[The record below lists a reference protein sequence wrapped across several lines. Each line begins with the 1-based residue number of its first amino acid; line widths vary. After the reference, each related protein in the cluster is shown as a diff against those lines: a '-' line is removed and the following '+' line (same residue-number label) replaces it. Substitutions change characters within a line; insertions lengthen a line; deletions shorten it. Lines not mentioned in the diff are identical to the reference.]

1 MFKSFTGRFFAIYA
15 LSTFIIFLLL
25 FGVITQIIS
34 SHFIDTRQDAMIEES
49 HAIAQQYVSAFVE
62 KNSSKVGFIYQV
74 QALGRHID
82 ARILV
87 LDTTRTVSQDSNIF
101 EDALVGKI
109 IQLPILDDV
118 YKGKILR
125 ETTNLDGYYDELHL
139 LTAIPVYQ
147 DSQAVGAI
155 LMLSPYPHLE
165 KEINYIYQLTLISLL
180 VMLGVTFGSTYLF
193 SRNISRT
200 IEDLSNSAKR
210 IANGDFTSRV
220 TLDGQGELSELSQS
234 MNYMAT
240 ELEKLED
247 MRKDFIA
254 NISHD
259 FRSPLT
265 SIKGFI
271 QAMLDGTI
279 PHDKQDRYLN
289 IVLDETD
296 RLTKLTNDILLLT
309 KMENN
314 TIKVDMSV
322 FDLHRVIR
330 KILLQFEQKI
340 IDKKIDFTL
349 LIDRHEL
356 FVKGDMNQ
364 IQRVITNLVDNAI
377 KFCSPE
383 DSIIVET
390 SIIKDKVEVN
400 IKDSGPGISEEDIKY
415 IWDRFH
421 KADRSRG
428 KDKKGI
434 GLGLSIVREI
444 IKAHGEEINVYSQE
458 GKGTTFVFTL
468 PVADNVAN
476 TLPSDKSYS

>member
-1 MFKSFTGRFFAIYA
+1 MFKSFTGRFFTIYA
-15 LSTFIIFLLL
+15 LTTFIMFVLMFAVFSQIMETYFVESRLETMVTQAKNITDLYQEYYIDKGGSKINLELLL
-25 FGVITQIIS
+25 E
-34 SHFIDTRQDAMIEES
+34 D
-49 HAIAQQYVSAFVE
+49 
-62 KNSSKVGFIYQV
+62 
-74 QALGRHID
+74 LGRYD
-82 ARILV
+82 DTRILV
-87 LDTTRTVSQDSNIF
+87 FNKNKVVFLDSHKNTDSLIGKKLDNNTVNDTFNGEIKMTEGYLDVLEVFNLIVTTPIF
-101 EDALVGKI
+101 KDEEVIAAVI
-109 IQLPILDDV
+109 IV
-118 YKGKILR
+118 
-125 ETTNLDGYYDELHL
+125 
-139 LTAIPVYQ
+139 
-147 DSQAVGAI
+147 
-155 LMLSPYPHLE
+155 SPYPEVQKNLD
-165 KEINYIYQLTLISLL
+165 YIYRITLVSLL
-180 VMLGVTFGSTYLF
+180 VILAVTFLSTYIF
-193 SRNISRT
+193 SNGISKT
-200 IEDLSNSAKR
+200 IEDMNDGAKR
-210 IANGDFTSRV
+210 IANGDFSTRI
-220 TLDGQGELSELSQS
+220 DIKGEDEMADLAKN
-234 MNYMAT
+234 MNHMAN

-279 PHDKQDRYLN
+279 GADKQDRYLN

-314 TIKVDMSV
+314 TIKADKSH
-322 FDLHRVIR
+322 FDLHKIIR

-340 IDKKIDFTL
+340 IDKEIDFTL

-356 FVKGDMNQ
+356 FVFADMNQ
-364 IQRVITNLVDNAI
+364 IQRVITNLVDNAV
-377 KFCSPE
+377 KFCSPA
-383 DSIIVET
+383 DSIVIET
-390 SIIKDKVEVN
+390 SIIKKRVEISVR
-400 IKDSGPGISEEDIKY
+400 DSGPGISEEDIKY

-444 IKAHGEEINVYSQE
+444 VKAHGEDINVYSQE

-468 PVADNVAN
+468 ALSDEQ
-476 TLPSDKSYS
+476 PS

>member
-1 MFKSFTGRFFAIYA
+1 MFKSFTGRFFLIYA
-15 LSTFIIFLLL
+15 LSTFIMFLLL
-25 FGVITQIIS
+25 LGVITQVIS
-34 SHFIDTRQDAMIEES
+34 NHFIGARQEDMIEQSRDIGHE
-49 HAIAQQYVSAFVE
+49 YVQSYVTGE
-62 KNSSKVGFIYQV
+62 TSRVGFIYQI
-74 QALGRHID
+74 QTLGKHVD
-82 ARILV
+82 SRILV
-87 LDTTRTVSQDSNIF
+87 FNINRTIVQDSIIST
-101 EDALVGKI
+101 DSLVGR
-109 IQLPILDDV
+109 QFDLPLINDAFE
-118 YKGKILR
+118 GN
-125 ETTNLDGYYDELHL
+125 ETRQTGTFNDY
-139 LTAIPVYQ
+139 YQ
-147 DSQAVGAI
+147 DIHISTAVPIVHDDKVVGAI
-155 LMLSPYPHLE
+155 IMLSPYPELE
-165 KEINYIYQLTLISLL
+165 SEINYIYQLTLVSLL
-180 VMLGVTFGSTYLF
+180 VLLVVTFVSTYLF
-193 SRNISRT
+193 SKNISRT
-200 IEDLSNSAKR
+200 IEALSTSAKK

-220 TLDGQGELSELSQS
+220 TIQGEGEISELSKN
-234 MNYMAT
+234 MNHMAT

-279 PHDKQDRYLN
+279 PVERQDKYLN

-314 TIKVDMSV
+314 TIQADLQD
-322 FDLHRVIR
+322 FDLHNIIR

-356 FVKGDMNQ
+356 YVHADMNQ
-364 IQRVITNLVDNAI
+364 IQRVVTNLVDNAI
-377 KFCSPE
+377 KFCSPT
-383 DSIIVET
+383 DTIVIET
-390 SIIKDKVEVN
+390 SILKGHVEVS

-444 IKAHGEEINVYSQE
+444 MKAHGEDINVYSQE

-468 PVADNVAN
+468 SLAEEQG
-476 TLPSDKSYS
+476 

>member
-1 MFKSFTGRFFAIYA
+1 MFKSFTGRFFVIYA
-15 LSTFIIFLLL
+15 LATWVMFLLL
-25 FGVITQIIS
+25 FGVITQVITN
-34 SHFIDTRQDAMIEES
+34 HFVNSRHDVMI
-49 HAIAQQYVSAFVE
+49 QQSRTLADEYVEAYITGA
-62 KNSSKVGFIYQV
+62 KSKVGFIYQV
-74 QALGRHID
+74 QTLGSYVES
-82 ARILV
+82 RILV
-87 LDTTRTVSQDSNIF
+87 FNEQQLVFQDSNLKGDSF
-101 EDALVGKI
+101 VGQKLDSLGPVNDAFSGKEVR
-109 IQLPILDDV
+109 LT
-118 YKGKILR
+118 GSF
-125 ETTNLDGYYDELHL
+125 DGYYDQTQLI
-139 LTAIPVYQ
+139 TAIPVFHNGRV
-147 DSQAVGAI
+147 VGI
-155 LMLSPYPHLE
+155 IVMLSPYPHLE
-165 KEINYIYQLTLISLL
+165 RDINYIYQITLISLSL
-180 VMLGVTFGSTYLF
+180 LLLVTFISTFLF
-193 SRNISRT
+193 SRNITRI
-200 IEDLSNSAKR
+200 IEAISDSATK

-220 TLDGQGELSELSQS
+220 ELKGEGELSQLSRS
-234 MNYMAT
+234 MNHMAT

-271 QAMLDGTI
+271 QAILDGTI
-279 PHDKQDRYLN
+279 PPERQDKYLN

-314 TIKVDMSV
+314 TIQADMQS
-322 FDLHRVIR
+322 FDLHTVIR

-340 IDKKIDFTL
+340 IDKRIDFTL

-356 FVKGDMNQ
+356 FVYADMNQ

-377 KFCSPE
+377 KFCSPS
-383 DSIIVET
+383 DTIVIET
-390 SIIKDKVEVN
+390 SVLRNRAEIS
-400 IKDSGPGISEEDIKY
+400 IKDSGPGISEQDIKY

-444 IKAHGEEINVYSQE
+444 IKAHDEEINVYSQE

-468 PVADNVAN
+468 KLAEE
-476 TLPSDKSYS
+476 

>member
-1 MFKSFTGRFFAIYA
+1 M
-15 LSTFIIFLLL
+15 FLLL
-25 FGVITQIIS
+25 FGVISQVIS
-34 SHFIDTRQDAMIEES
+34 NHYIESKQLSMIEES
-49 HAIAQQYVSAFVE
+49 HRVADLYVEAYKTNEVTR
-62 KNSSKVGFIYQV
+62 VGFNYQLQV
-74 QALGRHID
+74 LTGHIE
-82 ARILV
+82 ARIL
-87 LDTTRTVSQDSNIF
+87 
-101 EDALVGKI
+101 
-109 IQLPILDDV
+109 ILDEEAKVFKDTNTE
-118 YKGKILR
+118 GSIEGQILDS
-125 ETTNLDGYYDELHL
+125 TFITISSTGNVTKSVGDFNGYYDDQYL
-139 LTAIPVYQ
+139 LTAVP
-147 DSQAVGAI
+147 I
-155 LMLSPYPHLE
+155 LYEKEVIGTVVMHSPYPKLE
-165 KEINYIYQLTLISLL
+165 KEINYIYQITLISLL
-180 VMLGVTFGSTYLF
+180 VLLAITFFSTYIF
-193 SRNISRT
+193 SRNITRT
-200 IEDLSNSAKR
+200 LEDLSNSAKE

-220 TLDGQGELSELSQS
+220 TIQGEGEITELSKS
-234 MNYMAT
+234 MNHMAT

-279 PHDKQDRYLN
+279 PVERQDKYLN

-314 TIKVDMSV
+314 TIQADMQK
-322 FDLHRVIR
+322 FDLHSVIR

-356 FVKGDMNQ
+356 YVHGDMNQ
-364 IQRVITNLVDNAI
+364 IQRIITNIVDNAI
-377 KFCSPE
+377 KFCSPS
-383 DSIIVET
+383 DTIIVET
-390 SIIKDKVEVN
+390 SIIKGKVEIS

-468 PVADNVAN
+468 S
-476 TLPSDKSYS
+476 LSE

>member
-1 MFKSFTGRFFAIYA
+1 MFKSFTGKFFGVYA
-15 LSTFIIFLLL
+15 LATLLMVLVLFSFISR
-25 FGVITQIIS
+25 VITDR
-34 SHFIDTRQDAMIEES
+34 FIEGQQDEMLRQSTTLATEYKE
-49 HAIAQQYVSAFVE
+49 AYVTNI
-62 KNSSKVGFIYQV
+62 KSKVGFVYQI
-74 QALGRHID
+74 QSLGAHLD
-82 ARILV
+82 ARILI
-87 LDTTRTVSQDSNIF
+87 LNSNQTVFQDSDFSGASFIGNRYDDSPLVI
-101 EDALVGKI
+101 DAFDGKEVRQI
-109 IQLPILDDV
+109 NTFND
-118 YKGKILR
+118 
-125 ETTNLDGYYDELHL
+125 YYDSNHL
-139 LTAIPVYQ
+139 ITSRPIFHEDQV
-147 DSQAVGAI
+147 VGAI
-155 LMLSPYPHLE
+155 IMLSPYPDFGQQF
-165 KEINYIYQLTLISLL
+165 NYIYQLTLLSLVL
-180 VMLGVTFGSTYLF
+180 VLAVTFIATYLF
-193 SRNISRT
+193 SRNISRS
-200 IEDLSNSAKR
+200 IEAISKNAR
-210 IANGDFTSRV
+210 QIANGDFTSRV
-220 TLDGQGELSELSQS
+220 TIDGSGEMADLSKS
-234 MNYMAT
+234 MNYMAM

-279 PHDKQDRYLN
+279 PVDRQEKYLN

-314 TIKVDMSV
+314 TIQSDMTD
-322 FDLHRVIR
+322 FDLHNVIR

-356 FVKGDMNQ
+356 FVHADINQ
-364 IQRVITNLVDNAI
+364 IQRVVTNLVDNAI
-377 KFCSPE
+377 KFCTES
-383 DSIIVET
+383 DTIVIET
-390 SIIKDKVEVN
+390 SIVSRHKVEIS
-400 IKDSGPGISEEDIKY
+400 IKDSGPGISEKDIKY

-444 IKAHGEEINVYSQE
+444 IKAHDEEINVYSQE

-468 PVADNVAN
+468 
-476 TLPSDKSYS
+476 TLVEA

>member
-1 MFKSFTGRFFAIYA
+1 MFLI
-15 LSTFIIFLLL
+15 L
-25 FGVITQIIS
+25 FYVITQFIS
-34 SHFIDTRQDAMIEES
+34 NHYIESKHDSMIEES
-49 HAIAQQYVSAFVE
+49 HRIADLYVEAYVTNE
-62 KNSSKVGFIYQV
+62 LTRVGFNYQM
-74 QALGRHID
+74 QSLAGHID
-82 ARILV
+82 ARILIFDQTQV
-87 LDTTRTVSQDSNIF
+87 VFKDTNREGNLEGRALDAAFVAQSFDGHATTSKGNV
-101 EDALVGKI
+101 
-109 IQLPILDDV
+109 DD
-118 YKGKILR
+118 LS
-125 ETTNLDGYYDELHL
+125 DGQFLI
-139 LTAIPVYQ
+139 TAIP
-147 DSQAVGAI
+147 I
-155 LMLSPYPHLE
+155 LYE
-165 KEINYIYQLTLISLL
+165 KEVIGSVVLNTPLPKIEDEINYIYQITLISLL
-180 VMLGVTFGSTYLF
+180 VLLAITFFSTYLF
-193 SRNISRT
+193 SRKITRN
-200 IEDLSNSAKR
+200 IEDLSNNAKK

-220 TLDGQGELSELSQS
+220 NIQGGREMSELSQS
-234 MNYMAT
+234 MNHMAT

-279 PHDKQDRYLN
+279 PVERQDKYLN

-314 TIKVDMSV
+314 TIQADMQN
-322 FDLHRVIR
+322 FDLHSVIR

-340 IDKKIDFTL
+340 IDKKIEFTL
-349 LIDRHEL
+349 LIDRQEL
-356 FVKGDMNQ
+356 FVHADMNQ

-377 KFCSPE
+377 KFCSPS

-390 SIIKDKVEVN
+390 SVIKHQVEVR

-468 PVADNVAN
+468 ALADG
-476 TLPSDKSYS
+476 KGE

>member
-1 MFKSFTGRFFAIYA
+1 MFKSFIGRFFTLYAIA
-15 LSTFIIFLLL
+15 TFAMFLLL
-25 FGVITQIIS
+25 FGVISQLISNHFIGGRQEAMVEEGRLIASQYTISEAQIHQDPLAFDTLIGIS
-34 SHFIDTRQDAMIEES
+34 SKHIES
-49 HAIAQQYVSAFVE
+49 
-62 KNSSKVGFIYQV
+62 
-74 QALGRHID
+74 
-82 ARILV
+82 RILV
-87 LDTTRTVSQDSNIF
+87 TDINGTVLFDSAPENDLIGASILST
-101 EDALVGKI
+101 ALEPVLTGKTV
-109 IQLPILDDV
+109 QTS
-118 YKGKILR
+118 GR
-125 ETTNLDGYYDELHL
+125 FNNYYDDLHL
-139 LTAIPVYQ
+139 LTSVPVYKGS
-147 DSQAVGAI
+147 DIDGAVVMFSPHPRLDNDLDYVYQITLGSFLVFLAI
-155 LMLSPYPHLE
+155 
-165 KEINYIYQLTLISLL
+165 IFIT
-180 VMLGVTFGSTYLF
+180 TYLY
-193 SRNISRT
+193 SRNISRS
-200 IEDLSNSAKR
+200 IEAISQSAQN
-210 IANGDFTSRV
+210 IANGDFTSRIV
-220 TLDGQGELSELSQS
+220 VQGNDEISQLSKS

-279 PHDKQDRYLN
+279 PVERQDKYLN

-314 TIKVDMSV
+314 TVRSNMQD
-322 FDLHRVIR
+322 FDLHNTIR

-340 IDKKIDFTL
+340 IDKHIDFTL

-356 FVKGDMNQ
+356 FVHADMNQ

-377 KFCSPE
+377 KFCSPN
-383 DSIIVET
+383 DSIVIET
-390 SIIKDKVEVN
+390 TVFRNKVEVS

-468 PVADNVAN
+468 ALAD
-476 TLPSDKSYS
+476 

>member
-1 MFKSFTGRFFAIYA
+1 MFRSFTGRFFAIYA
-15 LSTFIIFLLL
+15 LTTLAMFLLL
-25 FGVITQIIS
+25 FSVFTKIITN
-34 SHFIDTRQDAMIEES
+34 HFIDNKYDSMVEEGIEIS
-49 HAIAQQYVSAFVE
+49 SQYIDSYITGVKADIS
-62 KNSSKVGFIYQV
+62 FIYQI
-74 QALGRHID
+74 QAIERHIG

-87 LDTTRTVSQDSNIF
+87 FDENHTIIKDSVPGPNS
-101 EDALVGKI
+101 LVGEVFDE
-109 IQLPILDDV
+109 PILDRVFDNNIV
-118 YKGKILR
+118 K
-125 ETTNLDGYYDELHL
+125 ETSTFEDFYDEPV
-139 LTAIPVYQ
+139 LTTGHPIYN
-147 DSQAVGAI
+147 DGAVIAAI
-155 LMLSPYPHLE
+155 LIHSPYPNL
-165 KEINYIYQLTLISLL
+165 KEDIDYIYRLTLVSLVFIL
-180 VMLGVTFGSTYLF
+180 IVTFISTYLF
-193 SRNISRT
+193 SKGISKT
-200 IEDLSNSAKR
+200 ITELSDSVTK

-220 TLDGQGELSELSQS
+220 ILNSEGEMGQLASS
-234 MNYMAT
+234 MNHMAM

-265 SIKGFI
+265 SIKGFV

-279 PHDKQDRYLN
+279 PHERQDKYLQ
-289 IVLDETD
+289 IVLDETE

-314 TIKVDMSV
+314 TIQLSKSH
-322 FDLHRVIR
+322 FDLHQGIR

-349 LIDRHEL
+349 LIDQQEL
-356 FVKGDMNQ
+356 FVYADMNQ
-364 IQRVITNLVDNAI
+364 IQRVLTNLIDNAI
-377 KFCSPE
+377 KFCSPH
-383 DSIIVET
+383 DTIIIET
-390 SIIKDKVEVN
+390 TIQKEKVEVR

-444 IKAHGEEINVYSQE
+444 VKAHDEDINVYSQE

-468 PVADNVAN
+468 TV
-476 TLPSDKSYS
+476 SSKSSL

>member
-1 MFKSFTGRFFAIYA
+1 MFKSFTGRFFAVYA
-15 LSTFIIFLLL
+15 ISTFIIFLLL
-25 FGVITQIIS
+25 FFVVTQVIS
-34 SHFIDTRQDAMIEES
+34 SHFIGSQQSAMIEES
-49 HAIAQQYVSAFVE
+49 QEIADQYVSAFVE
-62 KNSSKVGFIYQV
+62 RNSSKISFIYQL

-87 LDTTRTVSQDSNIF
+87 LDTSRTVTQDSNSIVESLIGNVIELPMV
-101 EDALVGKI
+101 EDAFHGNTI
-109 IQLPILDDV
+109 
-118 YKGKILR
+118 R
-125 ETTNLDGYYDELHL
+125 ESTDFGGYYEETHL
-139 LTAIPVYQ
+139 MTAVPVINDGQ
-147 DSQAVGAI
+147 SIAI
-155 LMLSPYPHLE
+155 VIMLSPYPHLE
-165 KEINYIYQLTLISLL
+165 REINYIYQLTLVSLL
-180 VMLGVTFGSTYLF
+180 VLLGVTFASTYLF
-193 SRNISRT
+193 SKNISNS
-200 IEDLSNSAKR
+200 IEVLSNSAKR

-220 TLDGQGELSELSQS
+220 TLEGEDELSELSRS

-279 PHDKQDRYLN
+279 PPEKQDRYLN

-296 RLTKLTNDILLLT
+296 RLTKLTNDILLLS

-314 TIKVDMSV
+314 TIKADRTV
-322 FDLHRVIR
+322 FDLHKVIR

-356 FVKGDMNQ
+356 FVDADMNQ
-364 IQRVITNLVDNAI
+364 IQRVVTNLLDNAI

-383 DSIIVET
+383 DSVIVET
-390 SIIKDKVEVN
+390 TIRKNKVEVS

-444 IKAHGEEINVYSQE
+444 IKAHGEEIDVYSQE
-458 GKGTTFVFTL
+458 GKGSTFAFTL
-468 PVADNVAN
+468 PLAEA
-476 TLPSDKSYS
+476 SIEI